1 MFVISPKAL
10 ALLNRVKGDNEM
22 VYVHMEDGIG
32 FKFEGRILDVN
43 DTTFTVEA
51 TDGEVVYNQGIDHI
65 LAVDVRPFRRFS
77 GYSTA
82 HFVSDF
88 GPGVS

>member
-1 MFVISPKAL
+1 MISPKAL
-10 ALLNRVKGDNEM
+10 ALLTRVKGDSEM
-22 VYVHMEDGIG
+22 VYVHVEDGIG
-32 FKFEGRILDVN
+32 FKFEGRVLDV
-43 DTTFTVEA
+43 DATTFTIEA
-51 TDGEVVYNQGIDHI
+51 TDGEVVYNQGIDRI